1 MLVSLVF
8 VYRTVYN
15 KIMETRS
22 LILDGALGLFAARG
36 YDAVGVQ
43 ELCEAGGVTKPTLYY
58 YFGSKSGVLD
68 AVLERYAG
76 PLLKDLRGPSTYGGD
91 LTWCLEESA
100 GVFFRYAR
108 QSPVF
113 MRLFLYLRNA
123 PAESEAAGRAEA
135 FLEEVADN
143 FHYMF
148 RYAVEDHGNMRG
160 REEAYALS
168 FTGTVLTYVRLILDG
183 RVEVSADL
191 PYRVVHQFSHGI
203 YS

>member
-1 MLVSLVF
+1 
-8 VYRTVYN
+8 
-15 KIMETRS
+15 METRS
-22 LILDGALGLFAARG
+22 VILEQALGLWAARG

-58 YFGSKSGVLD
+58 YFGSKRGVLE
-68 AVLERYAG
+68 ALLERYAG
-76 PLLKDLRGPSTYGGD
+76 PLLEDLRGPSTYRGD

-100 GVFFRYAR
+100 RVFFRYAV

-135 FLEEVADN
+135 FLDEVADN
-143 FHYMF
+143 FVYMF
-148 RYAVEDHGNMRG
+148 RYAAEDHGNMRG
-160 REEAYALS
+160 REEAYGLS
-168 FTGTVLTYVRLILDG
+168 FTGTALTYVRLILDG
-183 RVEVSADL
+183 KIDAAEEL
-191 PYRVVHQFSHGI
+191 PYRVVQQFSHGI